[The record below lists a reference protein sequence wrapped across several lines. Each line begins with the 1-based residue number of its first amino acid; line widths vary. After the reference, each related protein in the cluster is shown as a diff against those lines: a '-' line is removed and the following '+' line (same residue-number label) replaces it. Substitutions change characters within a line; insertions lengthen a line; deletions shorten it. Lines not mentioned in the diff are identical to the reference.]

1 MLSILIPCYNFS
13 VISLVKDICKQANSI
28 NIKYE
33 IICIE
38 DGSNKKFSNQN
49 LNEIQNVTYIE
60 NKKNIGRSKMRN
72 LLSKKAK
79 FKWLLFIDCD
89 SEINNNNFLINYIT
103 RMNIPNTI
111 FYGRTEYLE
120 KHKKNNN
127 TLHWFYGKKI
137 ESQRKENQFSSHHFL
152 IEKKIFNQITFDENI
167 QGYGHEDTLFSI
179 ELKSKKY
186 KIVYINNPL
195 THIGIDNNTE
205 FIRKTKESINN
216 LIQIQKK
223 HNLKN
228 VRIIRTHKILSY
240 LLLDD
245 IIIFLFNLWKSE
257 ILKNLFSTK
266 PRLFFLQFYKL
277 GYYCEALKRLKNLK

>member
-1 MLSILIPCYNFS
+1 
-13 VISLVKDICKQANSI
+13 
-28 NIKYE
+28 
-33 IICIE
+33 
-38 DGSNKKFSNQN
+38 
-49 LNEIQNVTYIE
+49 
-60 NKKNIGRSKMRN
+60 
-72 LLSKKAK
+72 
-79 FKWLLFIDCD
+79 
-89 SEINNNNFLINYIT
+89 
-103 RMNIPNTI
+103 MNIPNTI

-120 KHKKNNN
+120 KHKKPNN

-228 VRIIRTHKILSY
+228 IRIIRIHKILSY

-245 IIIFLFNLWKSE
+245 IIIFLFKLWKSK
-257 ILKNLFSTK
+257 ILKNLFSNK

-277 GYYCEALKRLKNLK
+277 GYYCEALKRLENLK